1 MNNGK
6 NIPVHA
12 AIEARAPPKAKAPV
26 SPINIDAL
34 QRLCRRKPAQAP
46 AIDAPNMESSVL
58 DIETH
63 TQQESWTF
71 RKCKFQDTASLG
83 N

>member
-6 NIPVHA
+6 NIPVQA
-12 AIEARAPPKAKAPV
+12 AIEASAPPKAKAPV

-34 QRLCRRKPAQAP
+34 YRLCRRKPAQAP

-58 DIETH
+58 YTETH
-63 TQQESWTF
+63 FSKNHEHSEN
-71 RKCKFQDTASLG
+71 ASFKTLLL
-83 N
+83 